1 MLEDFAP
8 AIRSDRKVKMVS
20 ASRPQSQEEAG
31 LESQISFRPFINFLR
46 NKANDETDSRSR
58 IYKYLIDRFEAV
70 PALLEPIRDQKVL
83 DENRDLLE
91 LLGTTLFPVVS
102 ESKKNIFTFSV
113 PYKFSIFHESGS
125 FRDLFVRD
133 DQFLLPENAS
143 EDQLRQTQFALV
155 YGHVMEKFY
164 GVQLNANTDLVYP
177 VTDSRTGMKR
187 YYKLRYDRR
196 FIDIHPKNKLP
207 DIQDCGVCLNT
218 FRILDLEKQL
228 QTMPPSLFR
237 AEGFGIWIAEDV
249 TSLESLDAIK
259 KVLLRQE
266 SCDAGI
272 INELKSNI
280 QALVGLN
287 QVEVG
292 ITPFVKL
299 NGEFVLDETCTA
311 YGLMGKRWKASD
323 EESMKAFQGSVQFL
337 TETSEPMPIPMLD
350 EQLTEVFP
358 MLRPLWEEGMR
369 SYLIYPVQDNDG
381 LLGLLELASP
391 VPNLIDLEIMARIEP
406 AMPLISLALLKN
418 RDSFDAR
425 IEKLIKEK
433 FTALQ
438 PSVEWKFA
446 EVAWKYMY
454 HHNKPGTAMYTGNVI
469 FDEVY
474 PLYGAIDIRNSSLER
489 SKAIQKDIMEQ
500 LGLASVTLK
509 QLQEQMSLPLLEGL
523 QFKIERFHEA
533 INKSL
538 QAEDEIR
545 INDFLNSELT
555 PVLQHLQKGN
565 PKVQELTDRYFQE
578 VNNCNGYLYRYRNE
592 YEATLATIN
601 ESVLSYLETEE
612 ETMQKSYP
620 HYFEKYRTDG
630 VEYSIYIG
638 QSISPKNPFDI
649 LYLKNIRLWQL
660 KSLAGIARITQ
671 RLIPSLQVPLQTT
684 QLLLI
689 HSQPISISFRRDERR
704 FDVEGSYNIR
714 YEIIKKRLD
723 KVHIKDTQERLTQP
737 GKIAMVYSNPR
748 EASEYQEYIQFLQSK
763 NILAPEVEYLE
774 LEELQGV
781 SGLKAMRVTV
791 NMEDD
796 QGNAKAT

>member
-689 HSQPISISFRRDERR
+689 HSLPISISFRRDERR

>member
-8 AIRSDRKVKMVS
+8 AIRSDRKVKLVS

-31 LESQISFRPFINFLR
+31 LESQISFRPFVNFLR

-125 FRDLFVRD
+125 FRDLFVRN

-196 FIDIHPKNKLP
+196 FIDIHPKDKLP

-311 YGLMGKRWKASD
+311 YGLMGKRWKSND

-337 TETSEPMPIPMLD
+337 TETAEPMPIPMLD

-358 MLRPLWEEGMR
+358 LLRPLWEDGMR

-454 HHNKPGTAMYTGNVI
+454 HHNKPGTAMYKGNVI

-523 QFKIERFHEA
+523 QFKIERFHES

-538 QAEDEIR
+538 LAEDEIR
-545 INDFLNSELT
+545 INDFFNSELT

>member
-272 INELKSNI
+272 INEVKSNI

-689 HSQPISISFRRDERR
+689 HSLPISISFRRDERR

>member
-20 ASRPQSQEEAG
+20 ASRSQSQEESG
-31 LESQISFRPFINFLR
+31 LESQISFRPFVNFLR
-46 NKANDETDSRSR
+46 NKSNDETDTRSR

-70 PALLEPIRDQKVL
+70 PALMEPISEQKVL

-102 ESKKNIFTFSV
+102 ESKQNIFTFSV

-133 DQFLLPENAS
+133 DQFLLPGNAS
-143 EDQLRQTQFALV
+143 EEQLRQTQFALI

-196 FIDIHPKNKLP
+196 FVDVYTKDKLP

-272 INELKSNI
+272 IHELKSNI

-311 YGLMGKRWKASD
+311 FGLMGKRWKSND
-323 EESMKAFQGSVQFL
+323 EESLKAFQGSVQFL
-337 TETSEPMPIPMLD
+337 TETAEPMPIPILD

-358 MLRPLWEEGMR
+358 LLRPLWEEGMR

-454 HHNKPGTAMYTGNVI
+454 HHNRPGAAIYTGNVI

-500 LGLASVTLK
+500 LRLASVTLK
-509 QLQEQMSLPLLEGL
+509 QLQELMSLPILEGL
-523 QFKIERFHEA
+523 QFKIERFQEA

-545 INDFLNSELT
+545 INDFFTNELT

-748 EASEYQEYIQFLQSK
+748 EASEYQEYLQFLQSK
-763 NILAPEVEYLE
+763 NILTPEVEYLE

-791 NMEDD
+791 NME
-796 QGNAKAT
+796 

>member
-1 MLEDFAP
+1 
-8 AIRSDRKVKMVS
+8 
-20 ASRPQSQEEAG
+20 
-31 LESQISFRPFINFLR
+31 
-46 NKANDETDSRSR
+46 
-58 IYKYLIDRFEAV
+58 
-70 PALLEPIRDQKVL
+70 
-83 DENRDLLE
+83 
-91 LLGTTLFPVVS
+91 
-102 ESKKNIFTFSV
+102 
-113 PYKFSIFHESGS
+113 
-125 FRDLFVRD
+125 
-133 DQFLLPENAS
+133 
-143 EDQLRQTQFALV
+143 
-155 YGHVMEKFY
+155 
-164 GVQLNANTDLVYP
+164 
-177 VTDSRTGMKR
+177 
-187 YYKLRYDRR
+187 
-196 FIDIHPKNKLP
+196 
-207 DIQDCGVCLNT
+207 
-218 FRILDLEKQL
+218 
-228 QTMPPSLFR
+228 
-237 AEGFGIWIAEDV
+237 
-249 TSLESLDAIK
+249 
-259 KVLLRQE
+259 
-266 SCDAGI
+266 
-272 INELKSNI
+272 
-280 QALVGLN
+280 
-287 QVEVG
+287 
-292 ITPFVKL
+292 
-299 NGEFVLDETCTA
+299 
-311 YGLMGKRWKASD
+311 
-323 EESMKAFQGSVQFL
+323 
-337 TETSEPMPIPMLD
+337 
-350 EQLTEVFP
+350 
-358 MLRPLWEEGMR
+358 
-369 SYLIYPVQDNDG
+369 
-381 LLGLLELASP
+381 
-391 VPNLIDLEIMARIEP
+391 
-406 AMPLISLALLKN
+406 
-418 RDSFDAR
+418 
-425 IEKLIKEK
+425 
-433 FTALQ
+433 
-438 PSVEWKFA
+438 
-446 EVAWKYMY
+446 MY
-454 HHNKPGTAMYTGNVI
+454 AGNVI

>member
-20 ASRPQSQEEAG
+20 ASRSQSQEESG
-31 LESQISFRPFINFLR
+31 LESQISFRPFVNFLR
-46 NKANDETDSRSR
+46 NKSNDETDTRSR

-70 PALLEPIRDQKVL
+70 PALMEPIREQKLL

-102 ESKKNIFTFSV
+102 ESRQNIFTFSV

-125 FRDLFVRD
+125 FRDLFVSE

-143 EDQLRQTQFALV
+143 EDQIRQTQFALI

-196 FIDIHPKNKLP
+196 FIDIHPKDKLP

-249 TSLESLDAIK
+249 TGLESLDAIK
-259 KVLLRQE
+259 KILLRQE

-272 INELKSNI
+272 IHELKSNI

-299 NGEFVLDETCTA
+299 NGEFVLDETCTT
-311 YGLMGKRWKASD
+311 YGLMGKRWKSND
-323 EESMKAFQGSVQFL
+323 EESLKAFQGSVQFL
-337 TETSEPMPIPMLD
+337 TETAEPMPIPMLD
-350 EQLTEVFP
+350 EQLTQVFP
-358 MLRPLWEEGMR
+358 LLRPLWEDGMR

-446 EVAWKYMY
+446 EVAWMYMY

-545 INDFLNSELT
+545 INDFFNNELT

-565 PKVQELTDRYFQE
+565 PKVQELTNRYFQE

-796 QGNAKAT
+796 QGNAKAI

>member
-31 LESQISFRPFINFLR
+31 LESQISFRPFVNFLR

-418 RDSFDAR
+418 RDSFDTR

-454 HHNKPGTAMYTGNVI
+454 HHNKPGTAMYAGNVI

>member
-601 ESVLSYLETEE
+601 ESVLSYLENEE

-689 HSQPISISFRRDERR
+689 HSLPISISFRRDERR